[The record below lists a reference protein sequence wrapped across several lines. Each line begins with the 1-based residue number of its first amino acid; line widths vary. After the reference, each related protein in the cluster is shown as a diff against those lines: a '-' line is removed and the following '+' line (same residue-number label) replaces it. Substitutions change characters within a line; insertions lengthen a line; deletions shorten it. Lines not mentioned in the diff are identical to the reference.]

1 MKVLKDI
8 LYGVSINQLQGSTIK
23 EVQSVYFDSRKV
35 GPHSLF
41 VATKGVQVNGHD
53 YIETAIENGA
63 TVIVCEVLPS
73 TTDVEVT
80 YVVVPNSQ
88 EALGVMAAN
97 WFDHPSKKLSLIGVT
112 GTNG

>member
-23 EVQSVYFDSRKV
+23 EVQDVYFDSRKV
-35 GPHSLF
+35 GPQSLF

-53 YIETAIENGA
+53 YIETAIEKGA
-63 TVIVCEVLPS
+63 TVIVCEDLPGF
-73 TTDVEVT
+73 THPEVT

-97 WFDHPSKKLSLIGVT
+97 WFDHPSKKLSLI
-112 GTNG
+112 